1 MASDERLRELEEKY
15 EDFTV
20 YDNAGEKIGKVDE
33 LFVDEDDRE
42 EYLGV
47 KMGLFGLSGTT
58 LVPMEISRVDEQGR
72 RIEVAETKEHV
83 KDAPTY
89 NDDDEVDSGFEDR
102 IRRHFG
108 LESSTGQSS
117 YGRASGEA
125 VGGSAAGEGMGAD
138 DNASSG
144 DRAMQERHPDASM
157 DGEDQERG
165 GRETYQNREE
175 MGSESRMGG
184 ASAGSSTPSG
194 SIPDVET
201 GERGRTEEDDAGGM
215 TRGHREGGDR
225 EDLGASGSTPDAG
238 SAGEAMIQHGGEPGG
253 EGYGGERSGGERS
266 GTQSSAELSGASS
279 EARSGGTGEGQTGD
293 LRRAEDER
301 VREAVREG
309 VREGIREGLRESGG
323 RSESGN
329 RGDSGASGSAPG
341 SGSAGE
347 SMIQH
352 GGASGG
358 EGEPGERGA
367 NTTGSRDEARDA
379 QQGSRESEQEEG
391 GISKVWRRASR

>member
-72 RIEVAETKEHV
+72 RIEVAETKERV

-117 YGRASGEA
+117 YGRAPGEA
-125 VGGSAAGEGMGAD
+125 VGGSAAGERMGAD
-138 DNASSG
+138 DDASSG
-144 DRAMQERHPDASM
+144 DRAMQERHPDAWM

-175 MGSESRMGG
+175 MGPGFRMGG

-201 GERGRTEEDDAGGM
+201 GERGRTEEDDAGSM

-225 EDLGASGSTPDAG
+225 EDLGASGSTQDAE
-238 SAGEAMIQHGGEPGG
+238 SAGGAMIQRGGEPGG
-253 EGYGGERSGGERS
+253 EGSGGERS

-323 RSESGN
+323 RSGSGN
-329 RGDSGASGSAPG
+329 RGDSDASGSAPG

-367 NTTGSRDEARDA
+367 STTGSRDEARDA
-379 QQGSRESEQEEG
+379 QQSSRESEQEEG

>member
-1 MASDERLRELEEKY
+1 VASDERLRELEEKY

-117 YGRASGEA
+117 YDRASGEA
-125 VGGSAAGEGMGAD
+125 VGGSAAGEGMGVD
-138 DNASSG
+138 DDASSG
-144 DRAMQERHPDASM
+144 DRAMQERHSDASM
-157 DGEDQERG
+157 GGEDQERG

-175 MGSESRMGG
+175 MGPGFRMGG

-201 GERGRTEEDDAGGM
+201 GERGRTGEDDAGSM

-225 EDLGASGSTPDAG
+225 EDLGASGSTQDAE
-238 SAGEAMIQHGGEPGG
+238 SAGEAMIQRGGEPGG
-253 EGYGGERSGGERS
+253 
-266 GTQSSAELSGASS
+266 GAP
-279 EARSGGTGEGQTGD
+279 G
-293 LRRAEDER
+293 
-301 VREAVREG
+301 
-309 VREGIREGLRESGG
+309 
-323 RSESGN
+323 
-329 RGDSGASGSAPG
+329 GSAPVPKAPPNHPARPARRVPAARG
-341 SGSAGE
+341 KARPAIFAVRRTREFAKQSA
-347 SMIQH
+347 
-352 GGASGG
+352 
-358 EGEPGERGA
+358 
-367 NTTGSRDEARDA
+367 
-379 QQGSRESEQEEG
+379 RESAKGYARGFAKAAAVASLATAETP
-391 GISKVWRRASR
+391 VLPALRRVLAPPESG

>member
-1 MASDERLRELEEKY
+1 VASDERLRDLEEKY
-15 EDFTV
+15 EGYTV
-20 YDNAGEKIGKVDE
+20 YDNVGEKIGKVDE

-58 LVPMEISRVDEQGR
+58 LVPIEISRVDEQGR

-117 YGRASGEA
+117 YGRASGEV
-125 VGGSAAGEGMGAD
+125 VGGSVTGERTGAD
-138 DNASSG
+138 DDASSG
-144 DRAMQERHPDASM
+144 DRAMQERHSDASM
-157 DGEDQERG
+157 GGEDQERV
-165 GRETYQNREE
+165 GRETYQNREDV
-175 MGSESRMGG
+175 GSESRMGG

-194 SIPDVET
+194 SIPDIET

-238 SAGEAMIQHGGEPGG
+238 SAGGAMIQHGGEPGG
-253 EGYGGERSGGERS
+253 EGYGGERSG
-266 GTQSSAELSGASS
+266 TPSSAEPSGAAG
-279 EARSGGTGEGQTGD
+279 EARSGGTGEAQTGD

-323 RSESGN
+323 RSESSD
-329 RGDSGASGSAPG
+329 RGDSDASGSAPG
-341 SGSAGE
+341 SGSAEE

-367 NTTGSRDEARDA
+367 STTGSRDETRDA
-379 QQGSRESEQEEG
+379 QQSSRESEQEEG
-391 GISKVWRRASR
+391 GISKVWRRVSR

>member
-15 EDFTV
+15 EGYTV
-20 YDNAGEKIGKVDE
+20 YDNVGEKIGKVDE

-42 EYLGV
+42 EYIGV

-108 LESSTGQSS
+108 LEGSTGQSS
-117 YGRASGEA
+117 YGRASGAA
-125 VGGSAAGEGMGAD
+125 VGGAAAGARTGAD
-138 DNASSG
+138 DDLSSG
-144 DRAMQERHPDASM
+144 DRAMQERHS
-157 DGEDQERG
+157 
-165 GRETYQNREE
+165 
-175 MGSESRMGG
+175 
-184 ASAGSSTPSG
+184 
-194 SIPDVET
+194 DVST
-201 GERGRTEEDDAGGM
+201 GERGRAEEDDVGGM
-215 TRGHREGGDR
+215 TRGHREGGGREGGDR
-225 EDLGASGSTPDAG
+225 EDLGVSGSTTEAG
-238 SAGEAMIQHGGEPGG
+238 SAGGAMIQHGGEPGG
-253 EGYGGERSGGERS
+253 EGSGERS
-266 GTQSSAELSGASS
+266 GTQSYAEPSGASTEDRDD
-279 EARSGGTGEGQTGD
+279 EARSGGAGEAQTGD
-293 LRRAEDER
+293 LRSAEDER

-323 RSESGN
+323 RGESGD
-329 RGDSGASGSAPG
+329 RGDSDASGSTPG

-347 SMIQH
+347 AMIQH

-358 EGEPGERGA
+358 EGDLGEQGESS
-367 NTTGSRDEARDA
+367 TGSREEARDA
-379 QQGSRESEQEEG
+379 QQSSSEGEQEEG
-391 GISKVWRRASR
+391 SISKVWRRVSR

>member
-15 EDFTV
+15 EGYTV

-58 LVPMEISRVDEQGR
+58 LVPIEISRVDEQGR

-108 LESSTGQSS
+108 LESSMGQSS
-117 YGRASGEA
+117 YGRTSGEA
-125 VGGSAAGEGMGAD
+125 VGGSAAGERMGAD
-138 DNASSG
+138 DDASSG
-144 DRAMQERHPDASM
+144 DRAMQERHSDASM
-157 DGEDQERG
+157 GGEDQERG
-165 GRETYQNREE
+165 GRETFQNREE

-201 GERGRTEEDDAGGM
+201 GERGRTEEDDAGSM

-225 EDLGASGSTPDAG
+225 EDLGASGSTPNAG
-238 SAGEAMIQHGGEPGG
+238 SAGGAIIQRGGEPGG
-253 EGYGGERSGGERS
+253 EGYGGERSG
-266 GTQSSAELSGASS
+266 TQSSDEPSGAPS
-279 EARSGGTGEGQTGD
+279 EPRSGGTGEDQTGD

-323 RSESGN
+323 RSESGD
-329 RGDSGASGSAPG
+329 RGDSDASGSAPG

-352 GGASGG
+352 GGAPGG
-358 EGEPGERGA
+358 EGDPGERGA
-367 NTTGSRDEARDA
+367 STTGSRDEARDA
-379 QQGSRESEQEEG
+379 QQSSRESEQEEG

>member
-1 MASDERLRELEEKY
+1 VASDERLRELEEKY

-194 SIPDVET
+194 SIPNVET

-238 SAGEAMIQHGGEPGG
+238 SAG
-253 EGYGGERSGGERS
+253 
-266 GTQSSAELSGASS
+266 GA
-279 EARSGGTGEGQTGD
+279 
-293 LRRAEDER
+293 
-301 VREAVREG
+301 
-309 VREGIREGLRESGG
+309 
-323 RSESGN
+323 
-329 RGDSGASGSAPG
+329 
-341 SGSAGE
+341 
-347 SMIQH
+347 MIQH

-367 NTTGSRDEARDA
+367 STTGSRDEARDA
-379 QQGSRESEQEEG
+379 QQSSRESEQEEG